1 MWAVCLSL
9 LLTFL
14 SLGNS
19 ADPTPEQDVI
29 SKLKNTIKEELNDIE
44 KQIEGLNKRSASLKA
59 ALKYEEDHNS
69 AGAEV
74 KEGNVEDTG
83 GEDYSD
89 DNAEEGSEDLME
101 KFAKYDPQPADDGV
115 VLKLPRN
122 KGKAETVYKFKTAE
136 LRKLAKTLRGKG
148 GEEEAEDYGGEEE
161 SPSEEGSVADKF
173 AKYDPTPADDGVV
186 LKLPRNTGKSES
198 VYKFKTADLKKLA
211 ESLRGKGGE
220 EEAGDYGGEEEYP
233 SEESSVADK
242 FAKYDPTPAED
253 GAVLKLPR
261 NTGKD
266 ETVYKFGV
274 EDLRTLARS
283 LRGKSGK
290 GKKKN

>member
-29 SKLKNTIKEELNDIE
+29 SKFKNTIKEELNDIE

-69 AGAEV
+69 VEAEV
-74 KEGNVEDTG
+74 KEGDSKPLTGAGDLEDTG
-83 GEDYSD
+83 GEDYSE

-136 LRKLAKTLRGKG
+136 LRKLAKTLREKG
-148 GEEEAEDYGGEEE
+148 GEDEAGDYGGEEE
-161 SPSEEGSVADKF
+161 SPSEEG
-173 AKYDPTPADDGVV
+173 
-186 LKLPRNTGKSES
+186 
-198 VYKFKTADLKKLA
+198 
-211 ESLRGKGGE
+211 
-220 EEAGDYGGEEEYP
+220 
-233 SEESSVADK
+233 SVADK

-261 NTGKD
+261 NTGKK
-266 ETVYKFGV
+266 ETVYKFSTD
-274 EDLRTLARS
+274 DLRTLARS

-290 GKKKN
+290 GKKN

>member
-1 MWAVCLSL
+1 MWTVCLSL

-14 SLGNS
+14 CLGNS

-29 SKLKNTIKEELNDIE
+29 SKFKNTIKEELNDIE
-44 KQIEGLNKRSASLKA
+44 KQIEGLNKRSASLKN

-69 AGAEV
+69 VEAKV
-74 KEGNVEDTG
+74 KEGNLEDTG
-83 GEDYSD
+83 GEDYSE

-148 GEEEAEDYGGEEE
+148 GEDEAGDYGGNEE

-173 AKYDPTPADDGVV
+173 AKYDP
-186 LKLPRNTGKSES
+186 S
-198 VYKFKTADLKKLA
+198 
-211 ESLRGKGGE
+211 
-220 EEAGDYGGEEEYP
+220 
-233 SEESSVADK
+233 
-242 FAKYDPTPAED
+242 PAED

-261 NTGKD
+261 NTGKK
-266 ETVYKFGV
+266 ETVYKFSTD
-274 EDLRTLARS
+274 DLRTLARS

-290 GKKKN
+290 GKKN